1 MRRTPRTKIMPS
13 RTRKHTNDMPE
24 IRVLILSI
32 LYFKHHIR
40 YLVAQGPRT
49 QSLPGGSL
57 RQCQSLGMSWVGEQW
72 FPQGWELEID
82 KRYHCW
88 YRNVGVPLAKLMKTE
103 NWIDLWTKHFYTNTQ
118 ILWDKK
124 TDITLRLVLRLKKLT
139 TIENLYCVVA
149 NSLTP
154 IVPNSR
160 SAYLS

>member
-1 MRRTPRTKIMPS
+1 MRRKPRTKVMP
-13 RTRKHTNDMPE
+13 RTTRKHTNDMPE

-32 LYFKHHIR
+32 LNFKHHIR

-88 YRNVGVPLAKLMKTE
+88 YRNVKVPLIKLMKTE
-103 NWIDLWTKHFYTNTQ
+103 NWTDLWTKHLYTKTNT
-118 ILWDKK
+118 
-124 TDITLRLVLRLKKLT
+124 LRQENWYYPPPSLTPEKLT
-139 TIENLYCVVA
+139 TIKNLYCVVA